1 MRLIFCILL
10 FIAGF
15 MAGVNMPV
23 QPDYTPELWKVFASI
38 VFAIMFTV
46 QLFERDRNEQ

>member
-38 VFAIMFTV
+38 VFAIFFI
-46 QLFERDRNEQ
+46 LEIFARNRNG